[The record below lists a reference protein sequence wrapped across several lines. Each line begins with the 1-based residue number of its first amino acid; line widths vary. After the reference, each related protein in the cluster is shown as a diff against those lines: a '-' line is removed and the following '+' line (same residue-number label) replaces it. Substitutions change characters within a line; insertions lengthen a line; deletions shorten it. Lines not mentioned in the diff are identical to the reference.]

1 MFVPCPVTF
10 SRDNMVDALMLFL
23 LVLLGTTS
31 TYLVEP
37 GTRGIKLTLGK
48 AADANKHQ
56 VITARTHNVAAQ
68 VTTLGRRLA
77 MFGEE
82 LQDSLDDQ
90 KRMEKELMQAISES
104 DESIIQNRSNADAV
118 KRVTR
123 ELLDETA
130 PIQD

>member
-1 MFVPCPVTF
+1 MEQEC
-10 SRDNMVDALMLFL
+10 SNLIQ
-23 LVLLGTTS
+23 
-31 TYLVEP
+31 E
-37 GTRGIKLTLGK
+37 KK
-48 AADANKHQ
+48 
-56 VITARTHNVAAQ
+56 
-68 VTTLGRRLA
+68 
-77 MFGEE
+77 E

>member
-1 MFVPCPVTF
+1 MEQEC
-10 SRDNMVDALMLFL
+10 SNLIQ
-23 LVLLGTTS
+23 
-31 TYLVEP
+31 E
-37 GTRGIKLTLGK
+37 KK
-48 AADANKHQ
+48 
-56 VITARTHNVAAQ
+56 
-68 VTTLGRRLA
+68 
-77 MFGEE
+77 E

-130 PIQD
+130 PTQD

>member
-1 MFVPCPVTF
+1 MEQEC
-10 SRDNMVDALMLFL
+10 SNLIQ
-23 LVLLGTTS
+23 
-31 TYLVEP
+31 E
-37 GTRGIKLTLGK
+37 KK
-48 AADANKHQ
+48 
-56 VITARTHNVAAQ
+56 
-68 VTTLGRRLA
+68 
-77 MFGEE
+77 E

-118 KRVTR
+118 KRGTR